1 MANEPITPVTPVIA
15 PTALVEAVQPAPVVA
30 PTVVAPAVEAAPAP
44 VVEAVAP
51 KTADAVIKAP
61 DTILGDALN
70 KPVEAPKAPEVAK
83 ATPEAVVEAPKVET
97 KTEGQSA
104 EPAPPPV
111 YDPFTL
117 PEGITLDTERVGKFT
132 EIMSE
137 LELGG
142 KISHDLVQQFGQ
154 KAVDLHISEVKKATE
169 DLTKKYLEVWDKQ
182 KLDWK
187 DTFLKDPE
195 LGGNRFQTTVDS
207 ALTFIRTHGGTP
219 EQQTE
224 FKNLMETS
232 GLGNHPAMIRLLANA
247 GRTMAEGKPLA
258 ASKPVPATKSKVETM
273 YGKSA

>member
-1 MANEPITPVTPVIA
+1 MANEPVPVTPSVAPA
-15 PTALVEAVQPAPVVA
+15 PTATVVAPTAPVEAVQTPVVTEAVVVAPVV
-30 PTVVAPAVEAAPAP
+30 VEAPAP
-44 VVEAVAP
+44 VVEAP
-51 KTADAVIKAP
+51 KTPEVKAE
-61 DTILGDALN
+61 TVLGDALSKES
-70 KPVEAPKAPEVAK
+70 KPPEVKPEAKVEA
-83 ATPEAVVEAPKVET
+83 

-111 YDPFTL
+111 YDPFTM

-132 EIMSE
+132 EILSE
-137 LELGG
+137 LETTG
-142 KISHDLVQQFGQ
+142 KVDHSLVQQFGQ
-154 KAVDLHISEVKKATE
+154 KAVDFHLSEMKKASE
-169 DLTKKYLEVWDKQ
+169 DLTKKYVEIWDKQ

-195 LGGNRFQTTVDS
+195 IGGNRFQTTVDS
-207 ALTFIRTHGGTP
+207 ALTFIRTHGGTT

-224 FKNLMETS
+224 FKNLMESS

-273 YGKSA
+273 YGKG